1 MYVRRD
7 YYCGYFAAKITFDWS
22 RGNSLGE
29 ETVFREGFWRS
40 FQLIIGGLILVAAS
54 GCAVGNKHQYA
65 DATPELA
72 IESGHAT
79 AVSVQDRRPYVLD
92 GDKDPDFVGVQR
104 GGFGNPFDVT
114 TASGKPLAADMSE
127 AVVAALKKKNLT
139 AVAVSVSPDATD
151 ATIKQ
156 IIVSASAE
164 RLLIIKL
171 LEWKSD
177 TYQNTALIYHV
188 ELSVMDSEGQLLAEK
203 AAQGRDDL
211 GGAFIAPAHAKSA
224 VPVAFRRI
232 FEGLLNDPK
241 VRTALQG

>member
-1 MYVRRD
+1 MLT
-7 YYCGYFAAKITFDWS
+7 AIS
-22 RGNSLGE
+22 
-29 ETVFREGFWRS
+29 WRS
-40 FQLIIGGLILVAAS
+40 CQLIVGALILMASS

-65 DATPELA
+65 DATPNLQ
-72 IESGHAT
+72 IENGHAT

-139 AVAVSVSPDATD
+139 AAAVSVSPDASD
-151 ATIKQ
+151 AAIKE

-188 ELSVMDSEGQLLAEK
+188 ELSILDSEGQLLAEK
-203 AAQGRDDL
+203 TAQGRDDL

-241 VRTALQG
+241 VRAALQG

>member
-1 MYVRRD
+1 MFSAVSRR
-7 YYCGYFAAKITFDWS
+7 
-22 RGNSLGE
+22 SL
-29 ETVFREGFWRS
+29 
-40 FQLIIGGLILVAAS
+40 QLIVGALILIASS

-65 DATPELA
+65 DATPNLQ
-72 IESGHAT
+72 IENGHAT

-139 AVAVSVSPDATD
+139 AVAVSVAPDATD
-151 ATIKQ
+151 AAIKE
-156 IIVSASAE
+156 IIVSAPAE
-164 RLLIIKL
+164 RLLNIKL

-188 ELSVMDSEGQLLAEK
+188 ELSVLDSKVGCWRRRWLTGEMTSAALSSPLRTPKRPCLLRSAESSRACSTIRK
-203 AAQGRDDL
+203 
-211 GGAFIAPAHAKSA
+211 
-224 VPVAFRRI
+224 
-232 FEGLLNDPK
+232 
-241 VRTALQG
+241 

>member
-1 MYVRRD
+1 MFSAV
-7 YYCGYFAAKITFDWS
+7 S
-22 RGNSLGE
+22 
-29 ETVFREGFWRS
+29 WRS
-40 FQLIIGGLILVAAS
+40 FQLIVGALILIASS

-65 DATPELA
+65 DATPNLQ
-72 IESGHAT
+72 IENGHAT

-139 AVAVSVSPDATD
+139 AAAVSVAPDATD
-151 ATIKQ
+151 ATIKE
-156 IIVSASAE
+156 IIASASAE

-188 ELSVMDSEGQLLAEK
+188 ELSVPGLRRS
-203 AAQGRDDL
+203 AAGGEDGSRQRRSRRRFHRPCARKI
-211 GGAFIAPAHAKSA
+211 GGACCLPPDLRGPAQRSENKSRAARLALCRTVANEIGA
-224 VPVAFRRI
+224 VKSI
-232 FEGLLNDPK
+232 C
-241 VRTALQG
+241 

>member
-1 MYVRRD
+1 MFSAV
-7 YYCGYFAAKITFDWS
+7 S
-22 RGNSLGE
+22 
-29 ETVFREGFWRS
+29 WRS
-40 FQLIIGGLILVAAS
+40 CRLMVGCLILVAAS

-65 DATPELA
+65 DAMPNLL
-72 IESGHAT
+72 IENGRAT

-114 TASGKPLAADMSE
+114 TVSGKPLAADMSE

-151 ATIKQ
+151 AAVKEILA
-156 IIVSASAE
+156 SASSE
-164 RLLIIKL
+164 RLLNIKL

-188 ELSVMDSEGQLLAEK
+188 ELSVMDAEGKLLAEK
-203 AAQGRDDL
+203 TAQGRDDL
-211 GGAFIAPAHAKSA
+211 GGAFIAPSHAKEA

-241 VRTALQG
+241 VTAALQG